1 VTPDYWT
8 TTPEAAEAYERR
20 TAPDPEPEMTAS
32 DLADEAELDRWR
44 EQDRREREAGR
55 G

>member
-1 VTPDYWT
+1 MRADYGSHT
-8 TTPEAAEAYERR
+8 EADAHRWHAAH
-20 TAPDPEPEMTAS
+20 APDPEPEMTAS